1 MIYNPRIKNPLKKM
15 IKGSF
20 YSLSIPTTILD
31 LMIHTKSFAQEAHR
45 TLAQKFAANYEYAQ
59 SLLRPI
65 KQVIRI
71 FQVAP
76 GNTQW
81 VVDNGSNLRVTQLYF
96 LANEVQNQLE

>member
-1 MIYNPRIKNPLKKM
+1 MIYNPRIKNPLKKTV
-15 IKGSF
+15 KGSF

-81 VVDNGSNLRVTQLYF
+81 VVDNGSNLRVTQLYC